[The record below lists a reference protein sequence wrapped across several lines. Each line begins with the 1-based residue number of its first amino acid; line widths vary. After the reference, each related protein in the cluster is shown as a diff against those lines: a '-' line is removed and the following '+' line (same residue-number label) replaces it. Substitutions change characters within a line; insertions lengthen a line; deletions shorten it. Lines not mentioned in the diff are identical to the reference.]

1 MKTERQEAPG
11 KQGISLA
18 GATGTESEAFLLLF
32 IPKLRINWLGAQLGK
47 RFPVGC
53 PGNALCSV

>member
-1 MKTERQEAPG
+1 MKTGRQGALG
-11 KQGISLA
+11 KRGISLA
-18 GATGTESEAFLLLF
+18 GAMGNESEAFLLLF

-53 PGNALCSV
+53 PGNVLCAV